1 MNIIPKNPYL
11 LICNGK
17 EDAEM
22 RMGPALAG
30 P

>member
-1 MNIIPKNPYL
+1 MNIIPKNLFL

-22 RMGPALAG
+22 RMGPARAD